1 MTKSR
6 RTRLGVG
13 ALMIGIPASAAAIAA
28 GQALASPAPDPAQ
41 IQPQSRHIAY
51 GHDVVLRGSA
61 PASDAGHT
69 VVLEFARRG
78 ATVWSQLGS
87 TTIGSTGGFRLAARL
102 EHSGLVRVL
111 DTSSGSL
118 TPFVASSSGDGG
130 ATSNP
135 VPVDVGGRR
144 FTSAPS
150 DQRPRRPGGPR
161 PRAAGPGR
169 RRPQGEPPGA
179 PERFMAHA
187 RDGADRLRGPFALRY
202 VAGSVGQQRLRV
214 RFAGDRL
221 NARSTAGAGQMTV
234 YRLAEASW
242 YNDGG
247 NTACGFHAGYGVAN
261 RTLPCGT
268 KVAFRYGGRS
278 VTATVDD
285 RGPYVGGRDWD
296 LNQTTAGGARF
307 RRRRPGLVEPVTAA
321 NSGPPSKSRAGRSAI
336 GRRAR
341 PVSRL
346 GRVLA
351 CDDGGPLRRP
361 PRHGR
366 VLRVGRAAAPAGA
379 ARPAGDRRRHRA
391 RARW

>member
-28 GQALASPAPDPAQ
+28 AQALASPAPAPAQ

-69 VVLEFARRG
+69 VALEYAQRG

-87 TTIGSTGGFRLAARL
+87 TTIGSAGGFRLAARL

-118 TPFVASSSGDGG
+118 TSFVASSSGDGG

-135 VPVDVGGRR
+135 VPVDVAAGVHVRRHPINVLAGQAVLVRGRLVPGARGRR
-144 FTSAPS
+144 VSLQALQGGSWHTLTTTRTHSA
-150 DQRPRRPGGPR
+150 
-161 PRAAGPGR
+161 GR
-169 RRPQGEPPGA
+169 
-179 PERFMAHA
+179 
-187 RDGADRLRGPFALRY
+187 FALRY
-202 VAGSVGQQRLRV
+202 VAGSVGEQQIRV
-214 RFAGDRL
+214 RFAGDPL
-221 NARSTAGAGQMTV
+221 NDRSTAGAGQMTV

-247 NTACGFHAGYGVAN
+247 NTACGFHAGLGVAN

-296 LNQTTAGGARF
+296 LNQTTAGA
-307 RRRRPGLVEPVTAA
+307 
-321 NSGPPSKSRAGRSAI
+321 
-336 GRRAR
+336 
-341 PVSRL
+341 L
-346 GRVLA
+346 GF
-351 CDDGGPLRRP
+351 GG
-361 PRHGR
+361 
-366 VLRVGRAAAPAGA
+366 VGQV
-379 ARPAGDRRRHRA
+379 
-391 RARW
+391 WSSQ